1 MNSFIAM
8 AATLI
13 IVCAVCYLLVV
24 NPAIIG
30 AVVIIAGMMVIAW
43 ILIVAIY
50 TGMLSLLE
58 RLDLAI
64 HRRRRMRRRNG
75 EGNK

>member
-1 MNSFIAM
+1 MNKLIAM
-8 AATLI
+8 ATTLI

-24 NPAIIG
+24 NPAVIG
-30 AVVIIAGMMVIAW
+30 AVIIIGGIMAIAWFVIIGLYA
-43 ILIVAIY
+43 
-50 TGMLSLLE
+50 GMLSLLE

-75 EGNK
+75 EG